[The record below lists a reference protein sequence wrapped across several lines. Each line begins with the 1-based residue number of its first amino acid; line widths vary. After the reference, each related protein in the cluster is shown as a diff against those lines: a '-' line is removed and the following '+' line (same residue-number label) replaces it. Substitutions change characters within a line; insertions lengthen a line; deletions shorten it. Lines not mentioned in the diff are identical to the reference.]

1 MRTGAGVLAA
11 LLVIAGSWGYLTAVR
26 RNRADP
32 RLASW
37 GIWTASMSVAAAG
50 AALAGQWPGALL
62 AGAGAVTAAAVL
74 GAGIRHGDREFG
86 RLDAAGLI
94 AGVTGMVLLAVAP
107 PAWAVAASVMTDLAA
122 FAPTYANGWRGEEP
136 LAPWVTIA
144 AGAGVA
150 LAAAD
155 FSVPAGFIYPAYE
168 LAACTAMIILAS
180 AGTARTRSGVA
191 QLAEHPPV
199 KRNVTGSSPVTG
211 AQ

>member
-1 MRTGAGVLAA
+1 MRTGAGILAA

-26 RNRADP
+26 RREADP

-37 GIWTASMSVAAAG
+37 GIWTTSMTVAAAG

-74 GAGIRHGDREFG
+74 GAGCRHGDREFG
-86 RLDAAGLI
+86 RLDAAGLVFGV
-94 AGVTGMVLLAVAP
+94 AGLFLLAAAP
-107 PAWAVAASVMTDLAA
+107 PAWAVTASVMTDLAA

-136 LAPWVTIA
+136 LAPWILIA

-155 FSVPAGFIYPAYE
+155 FSVPAGAIYPAYE
-168 LAACTAMIILAS
+168 LTACTVMIVLVS
-180 AGTARTRSGVA
+180 AGTARTRSPIA
-191 QLAEHPPV
+191 Q
-199 KRNVTGSSPVTG
+199 R
-211 AQ
+211 Q